1 MLLHPTSLPGAH
13 GIGEFND
20 QAYAFVDFL
29 AETGQKLWQ
38 VLPLGPTGYGD
49 SPYQCFSA
57 FAGNPLL
64 ISLDHLIRENALLP
78 EDLADPEWLPEDGFA
93 ADRVNYG
100 DVIPYKAEMLRRSYV
115 RFINHAAPENQ
126 TAFEMFCAREA
137 AWLDDYALFMALKDS
152 HEGEPWNS
160 WEDDIARRTV
170 RAMAKARKDLKEEI
184 QSHKY
189 QQYQFFKQWGWLKE
203 YAAESGAV
211 YLDYYS
217 ALAEG
222 RNLKKEFTNDGLLLN
237 DAGYAVLA
245 PLAEQAIVQALGK
258 Q

>member
-100 DVIPYKAEMLRRSYV
+100 DVIPYKAEMLRRKGCSNFGGQGG
-115 RFINHAAPENQ
+115 RG
-126 TAFEMFCAREA
+126 CGEA
-137 AWLDDYALFMALKDS
+137 GV
-152 HEGEPWNS
+152 H
-160 WEDDIARRTV
+160 RVT
-170 RAMAKARKDLKEEI
+170 I
-184 QSHKY
+184 QGVS
-189 QQYQFFKQWGWLKE
+189 
-203 YAAESGAV
+203 
-211 YLDYYS
+211 
-217 ALAEG
+217 
-222 RNLKKEFTNDGLLLN
+222 
-237 DAGYAVLA
+237 
-245 PLAEQAIVQALGK
+245 
-258 Q
+258 